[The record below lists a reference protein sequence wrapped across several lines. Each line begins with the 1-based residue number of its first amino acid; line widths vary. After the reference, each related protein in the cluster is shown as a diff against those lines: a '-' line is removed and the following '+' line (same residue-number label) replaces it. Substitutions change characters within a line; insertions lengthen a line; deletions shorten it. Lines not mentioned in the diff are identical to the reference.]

1 MTIKNPKYRQMK
13 TIITLLILSMSLSSF
28 SQDNDRRERI
38 KALKVAYLTEQL
50 ELSKTEAQQFW
61 PVYNAF
67 EEQEHQFRK
76 DGYSKRKDINVETL
90 SEQEAKKM
98 IDEMNSTEKKKY
110 ELREKFIK
118 DLQTILSSKKIIK
131 LKSAEDDFNKKMFEE
146 YKKRRETESKN

>member
-1 MTIKNPKYRQMK
+1 MIIQNPKYRQMK

-76 DGYSKRKDINVETL
+76 EGYSKRKDINVETL

-98 IDEMNSTEKKKY
+98 IDEMSSLEKKKY
-110 ELREKFIK
+110 ELRETFIK
-118 DLQTILSSKKIIK
+118 DLQKILSSKKIIK

-146 YKKRRETESKN
+146 YKKRRETDSKH